1 MRDIERNDTK
11 PCSQVAYKLVAIAG
25 KGGGG
30 SVDETCFRTTYIRAY
45 SMINYT
51 TNVKIKW

>member
-25 KGGGG
+25 KGGG